1 MNLLAPAQMAD
12 YRAKGHLTVRDV
24 FAGEDMAAAV
34 ADAQAWAETEIA
46 ALDVAGRA
54 WYLEAAVPDRAVL
67 RKLDNPVYL
76 RPVFRAL
83 ATNVKLRALVTQI
96 VGPDP
101 RVFFS
106 QLFFKAPG
114 GGGPKPMHQDNFYF
128 GPNDLDGMV
137 TAWVALDDADE
148 SNGCLYFAD
157 GSNLGDVIP
166 HAAPDGQPF
175 NLLVP
180 NATAAKYTMTP
191 APVPR
196 GGVSFHHG
204 NTLHQSSENHS
215 DRWRR
220 ACAIHY
226 ANGKTE
232 LVQPALTYDP
242 SIVVAL

>member
-1 MNLLAPAQMAD
+1 MSSLTPAQLAD
-12 YRAKGHLTVRDV
+12 YRTLGHLTVRDV
-24 FAGEDMAAAV
+24 FGADDMDAAV
-34 ADAQAWAETEIA
+34 ADAEAWAEYEID
-46 ALDVAGRA
+46 ALDAADRA

-76 RPVFRAL
+76 RPVFRTL
-83 ATNVKLRALVTQI
+83 AGNAKLRALVAQI
-96 VGPDP
+96 IGPDP
-101 RVFFS
+101 RVLFS

-128 GPNDLDGMV
+128 GPNDLDGMT
-137 TAWVALDDADE
+137 TAWIALDDADE
-148 SNGCLYFAD
+148 SNGCLCFAD
-157 GSNLGDVIP
+157 GSNQGEVMP
-166 HAAPDGQPF
+166 HTAPDGQPF

-180 NATAAKYTMTP
+180 GESAADYTMTP

-232 LVQPALTYDP
+232 MVQPALTYDP
-242 SIVVAL
+242 SVVVAF